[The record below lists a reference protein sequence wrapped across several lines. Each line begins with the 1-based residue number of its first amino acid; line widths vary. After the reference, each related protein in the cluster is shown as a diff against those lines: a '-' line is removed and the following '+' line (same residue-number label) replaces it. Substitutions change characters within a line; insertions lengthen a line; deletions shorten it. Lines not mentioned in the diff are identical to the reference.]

1 MSVQRKF
8 MLTLTG
14 LVLLAM
20 LGSIVVISFT
30 KYQEIESS
38 VNTDKDRLN
47 REITNILTITDSLLG
62 QQVQSSMKLFRQRIA
77 ALGPVSQGETLSF
90 GTQQVPDLLLGNAGQ
105 GNKYQLVDDLTA
117 IMEIG
122 RASCREREEI

>member
-30 KYQEIESS
+30 KYQEIQSS

-47 REITNILTITDSLLG
+47 REITNILALTDTLLS
-62 QQVQSSMKLFRQRIA
+62 QQ
-77 ALGPVSQGETLSF
+77 
-90 GTQQVPDLLLGNAGQ
+90 LL
-105 GNKYQLVDDLTA
+105 
-117 IMEIG
+117 
-122 RASCREREEI
+122 

>member
-20 LGSIVVISFT
+20 LGSIVVISFS

-38 VNTDKDRLN
+38 VHTDKARLN
-47 REITNILTITDSLLG
+47 REITKS
-62 QQVQSSMKLFRQRIA
+62 RI
-77 ALGPVSQGETLSF
+77 S
-90 GTQQVPDLLLGNAGQ
+90 
-105 GNKYQLVDDLTA
+105 
-117 IMEIG
+117 
-122 RASCREREEI
+122 

>member
-20 LGSIVVISFT
+20 LGSIVVISFS

-47 REITNILTITDSLLG
+47 REITNILTITDSLLS
-62 QQVQSSMKLFRQRIA
+62 QQVQSSMKLFRKRIA
-77 ALGPVSQGETLSF
+77 
-90 GTQQVPDLLLGNAGQ
+90 DLLSL
-105 GNKYQLVDDLTA
+105 
-117 IMEIG
+117 IHI
-122 RASCREREEI
+122 